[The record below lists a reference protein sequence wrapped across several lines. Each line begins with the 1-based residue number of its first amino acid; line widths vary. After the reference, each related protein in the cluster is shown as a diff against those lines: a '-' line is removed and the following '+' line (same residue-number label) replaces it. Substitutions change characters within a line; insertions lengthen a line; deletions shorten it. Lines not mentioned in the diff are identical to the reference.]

1 MFDKLLLIG
10 KVWYVVSFSRMLFY
24 KELLTLQYSKMG
36 FVVVLKMLS
45 SCFTKL
51 I

>member
-24 KELLTLQYSKMG
+24 KELLILQYSKDG
-36 FVVVLKMLS
+36 ICYFYWK
-45 SCFTKL
+45 CFQIAL
-51 I
+51 